1 MKYKL
6 QRLCTVAAFL
16 AAGSLFLS
24 SETCVAKNNCQA
36 VQLQTEHANNPLGMD
51 VKHPRLGWQIVS
63 ADTNIL
69 QSAYRVVVSTSAR
82 KASSGKGDVWDS
94 GKVIS
99 QDSFDVPYAGP
110 ALKSGCRYFWSVKV
124 WDDHGH
130 SSDWASAGWWEMGLL
145 ASQDWS
151 GAQWIAADGDSQAAP
166 LLRAEFSMAKRIARA
181 RLYIS
186 AAGYYVASINGQRIG
201 DAVLDPGF
209 TAFDQRGLYASYDV
223 SGQLRSGA
231 NAIGVCLGR
240 GCYAM
245 DTSQKILWWSAV
257 KWFKHQPK
265 LLAKL
270 DITFTDNTHE
280 TVVSGP
286 DWKVHDGPTT
296 SDSLYRGESYD
307 ARLDLPKWNTSGCDA
322 AGWRDARVAT
332 APTTN
337 LQAQMAEPIRVVS
350 TIRASSITQ
359 SKPGIYVYKFP
370 VMTAGWGRLTVSGPS
385 GTKVSLRLGETLN
398 EDGTVN
404 NMGDP
409 GLTPGEIQRYE
420 YTLAGRGT
428 EVWEPQFSYAGFQ
441 YVQLEHFP
449 GTPTTNSVVACE
461 VHSDVPVIGSFT
473 CSNPLLNAIH
483 DACRRTVLNNLHS
496 IPTDCPMYEK
506 RGWTADALLFS
517 AQASDN
523 FGVDRFFTK
532 WMDDLADTQTA
543 AGEIADVAPG
553 PDGSLD
559 PSWTSAFMVIPWR
572 LYQEY
577 GDRTVIAT
585 HYDQMKRYV
594 NYLSTKSTHHLVTG
608 FYGDWVSPGYVQPPE
623 GPDLVASAN
632 YYRDV
637 RLLSEMAGIVGRTAD
652 QLTYSNLAVA
662 VKASFNSAYLDS
674 ATGVYRTDKNVGYR
688 QTSSAVPLNFGLV
701 PAGQIAAGVSNLV
714 ADVRLHDDH
723 LNTGCFGTAA
733 LLPALTE
740 NGQVD
745 LAYAI
750 ATQTTYPSW
759 GCWIAHGATTTWE
772 QWICDASLRSR
783 DHAFLGT
790 VDDWFFKYLAG
801 IQPAAPGYRKIT
813 IRPWLPKGLR
823 KVSASIQT
831 PLGLVSSS
839 WTVEM
844 NGVVV
849 LTVVVPPNAT
859 AEVWVPDDSVPKQI
873 GSGRHVFK
881 RPVSAAN
888 EFETTNKL

>member
-1 MKYKL
+1 MKFKFR
-6 QRLCTVAAFL
+6 RLCTVAAIF
-16 AAGSLFLS
+16 AVGCLFLS
-24 SETCVAKNNCQA
+24 GETCAA
-36 VQLQTEHANNPLGMD
+36 EDSYRAIQLQVEHANNPLGID

-63 ADTNIL
+63 AGTNIL
-69 QSAYRVVVSTSAR
+69 QSAYRVVVSSSAR

-99 QDSFDVPYAGP
+99 PDSFDVAYAGP
-110 ALKSGCRYFWSVKV
+110 ELKSGCRYFWSVKV
-124 WDDHGH
+124 WDDRGH

-145 ASQDWS
+145 SSEDWS
-151 GAQWIAADGDSQAAP
+151 GAHWIMAEEDSQAAP
-166 LLRAEFSMAKRIARA
+166 LLRTDFSVVKGVARA

-209 TAFDQRGLYASYDV
+209 TAYDRRILYASYDV
-223 SGQLRSGA
+223 TRQLRRGA
-231 NAIGVCLGR
+231 NAIGACLGR

-245 DTSQKILWWSAV
+245 DTSQKILWWNGV
-257 KWFKHQPK
+257 KWLDRQPK

-280 TVVSGP
+280 TIVSGP
-286 DWKVHDGPTT
+286 DWKTHTGPTT
-296 SDSLYRGESYD
+296 SDSLYRGETYD
-307 ARLDLPKWNTSGCDA
+307 ARLEQLKWDTSGCDIT
-322 AGWRDARVAT
+322 GWSDARAAT
-332 APTTN
+332 APPTN
-337 LQAQMAEPIRVVS
+337 LQAQMAEPIRTVG
-350 TIRASSITQ
+350 TMLAASITEP
-359 SKPGIYVYKFP
+359 KPGIYVYKFP
-370 VMTAGWGRLTVSGPS
+370 VMTAGWARLTVSGPF
-385 GTKVSLRLGETLN
+385 GTKVTLRLGETLN
-398 EDGTVN
+398 KDGTVN

-420 YTLAGRGT
+420 YTLAGREM

-441 YVQLEHFP
+441 YVQLENFP

-461 VHSDVPVIGSFT
+461 VHSDVSVIGSFT

-483 DACRRTVLNNLHS
+483 DICRRSVLNNLHS
-496 IPTDCPMYEK
+496 IPTDCPMFEK

-517 AQASDN
+517 AQAADN
-523 FGVDRFFTK
+523 FGMDRFFTK
-532 WMDDLADTQTA
+532 WMDDLADTQTT

-553 PDGSLD
+553 PNGSLD
-559 PSWTSAFMVIPWR
+559 PSWTSAFIVIPWG

-577 GDRTVIAT
+577 RDRKIIAA

-594 NYLSTKSTHHLVTG
+594 DYLSSKSTNHLVAG

-637 RLLSEMAGIVGRTAD
+637 RLLSEMAGVVGRTTD
-652 QLTYSNLAVA
+652 ESTYSNLAA
-662 VKASFNSAYLDS
+662 RVKASFNSVYFDS
-674 ATGVYRTDKNVGYR
+674 AKGVYRTGKDVGYR
-688 QTSSAVPLNFGLV
+688 QTSSAVPLDFGLV
-701 PAGQIAAGVSNLV
+701 PSGQIAAVVSNLV
-714 ADVRLHDDH
+714 ADVRLHNDH

-759 GCWIAHGATTTWE
+759 GCWIANGATTTWE
-772 QWICDASLRSR
+772 QWVCDASLRSR

-813 IRPWLPKGLR
+813 IKPWFPKGLR
-823 KVSASIQT
+823 DASASIQT

-839 WTVEM
+839 WTVKTKDA
-844 NGVVV
+844 VT
-849 LTVVVPPNAT
+849 LTVVIPPNAT
-859 AEVWVPDDSVPKQI
+859 AEVWVPGDSVPRHI

-881 RPVSAAN
+881 GHVQN
-888 EFETTNKL
+888 Y